1 MNRFINPWLMLMPAE
16 AMGPALVLMI
26 MVGGMMV
33 MVGARRA
40 GLALVYTAIALP
52 FITVVAEILMNEV
65 FTAVPDG
72 LVQPL
77 AWGMMGIAYLTL
89 AGMLMVMLFGQKA
102 SGGVL
107 TILLADAIKGLLR
120 LLFWWP
126 LMLLW
131 VPAVAYFAWRVR

>member
-16 AMGPALVLMI
+16 AMGPTLVLMI
-26 MVGGMMV
+26 MVGGRMV

-52 FITVVAEILMNEV
+52 FITVVVEALMNEV
-65 FTAVPDG
+65 FAAVPAG
-72 LVQPL
+72 LVRPL
-77 AWGMMGIAYLTL
+77 AWGMMGIANLTL
-89 AGMLMVMLFGQKA
+89 AGMLMVMLFGQKI
-102 SGGVL
+102 SSGVL
-107 TILLADAIKGLLR
+107 TVLLADAIKGLLR

>member
-33 MVGARRA
+33 VVGARRA

-89 AGMLMVMLFGQKA
+89 AGMLMVMLFGQKT

-131 VPAVAYFAWRVR
+131 VPAMAYLAWSVR

>member
-1 MNRFINPWLMLMPAE
+1 MRIANFSIEKMLRVVSPI
-16 AMGPALVLMI
+16 AMFSFWC
-26 MVGGMMV
+26 
-33 MVGARRA
+33 A

-131 VPAVAYFAWRVR
+131 VPAMAYLAWSVR